1 MATIDDYTSD
11 KNTSGVL
18 AVGSQASG
26 VFEQRGDSDWF
37 RVSLAANTYYT
48 FKLTL
53 PALTGYSYYD
63 YALGLSQAQGGYVSS
78 AGSSVSGTEL
88 STVFKSGLAGDYYFS
103 ATNNFGSLAT
113 AYTVSAIAGAADA
126 VGDTAAT
133 AAPLALGISTSG
145 SFEGPSDLDVY
156 KVALTAGTLY
166 SVKPAMSSGSGVSV
180 SLTDANGQYVATS
193 SSAGSYSFVAALSGS
208 YYLTLSGSSSGSTGA
223 ASDYSVLM
231 AAGLDDYGANAA
243 GAGRLTVG
251 SSTPGKMD
259 AAGDKDWYAV
269 SLNAN
274 TTYWF
279 TAKPGASGAYS
290 SSYTQLK
297 LYDSAS
303 QVMAAQSGSNSQTV
317 LQFVPTKTGTY
328 YFEVSDSSSYYL
340 GNYVASAVIGTRDDY
355 GSDKASAAPLSLG
368 NTVTGSLELAYDK
381 DVFKFAVKAGTTYT
395 FELKGQN
402 PVGNP
407 SLYMSG
413 ADANGSSS
421 GLLSYTKAGAT
432 DYRVYTA
439 NYTGDYY
446 LTVAN
451 NYSSGTSGYTLQ
463 VNAPTGDDFAA
474 SSATTGLLAT
484 GGKLA
489 GALNFAGDSDWIK
502 VKLVAGTKY
511 AFVLEGKASGAGTLD
526 VSGSEVV
533 MSMVSSSGYSS
544 YLTTLSGLS
553 GKGYSFTADATGD
566 YYLTLGASTYYGAA
580 PSGSYT
586 LSSYNLSGDTVMP
599 TLLSFSPVN
608 GGKGASL
615 TGNLTLTF
623 DDLMRTGDSPIRLID
638 AQGNVVE
645 SYSASSSRM
654 QITGKVVTID
664 PTANLQP
671 GTKYTLELPAGSLM
685 DYSGNKFLADRV
697 YSFTTLDTVA
707 QGGSGND
714 VLSGIGTNIRLSGG
728 DGVDVVV
735 YGNSYSSYAVTR
747 GATET
752 KVLYRNGGSVGSG
765 DTLTGVER
773 LQFSDRNIALDVDGN
788 GGQTYRLY
796 QAAFNRTPDKG
807 GLGYWMSQMDQGMGL
822 KAVADAFLSSPEFQ
836 SLYGVSSSNEV
847 FIDNLYR
854 NVLHRAGDTG
864 GVNSWNY
871 ALNNGVSRADL
882 LAAFSESSEYVAEIL
897 KVIGNGFEY
906 TPYG

>member
-1 MATIDDYTSD
+1 MAINDDYTSD

-18 AVGSQASG
+18 TPGSQASG

-37 RVSLAANTYYT
+37 RISLAANTYYT

-53 PALTGYSYYD
+53 PTLTGYSYYD
-63 YALGLSQAQGGYVSS
+63 YALGLSQAQGAYVSPS
-78 AGSSVSGTEL
+78 ATNAYGTEL

-113 AYTVSAIAGAADA
+113 AYTVSATAGAADA
-126 VGDTAAT
+126 VGDTTAT
-133 AAPLALGISTSG
+133 ASSLTLGISTSG
-145 SFEGPSDLDVY
+145 AFEGPSDLDVY
-156 KVALTAGTLY
+156 KVALTAGTIY
-166 SVKPAMSSGSGVSV
+166 NIKPAMTNGNGVSV

-193 SSAGSYSFVAALSGS
+193 SSVDGYSFVAAASGN
-208 YYLTLSGSSSGSTGA
+208 YYLTLSGNSTSTGA
-223 ASDYSVLM
+223 AADYTVLM
-231 AAGLDDYGANAA
+231 AAGPDDYAASAA
-243 GAGRLTVG
+243 GAGRLAIG
-251 SSTPGKMD
+251 GSTPGKID

-297 LYDSAS
+297 LYDSSS
-303 QVMAAQSGSNSQTV
+303 QVMASQTGSNSQAV
-317 LQFVPTKTGTY
+317 LQFVPSKTGTY
-328 YFEVSDSSSYYL
+328 YFEVGDSTNYYL

-368 NTVTGSLELAYDK
+368 STLTGSLELASDK

-402 PVGNP
+402 PVGSP

-421 GLLSYTKAGAT
+421 GFVSYAKTGVT

-463 VNAPTGDDFAA
+463 VNAPSGDDFAA

-526 VSGSEVV
+526 VSGSDVV

-553 GKGYSFTADATGD
+553 GKGYSFAAEVTGD
-566 YYLTLGASTYYGAA
+566 YYLTLGASPYYGSA

-586 LSSYNLSGDTVMP
+586 ISSYNLSGDTAMP
-599 TLLSFSPVN
+599 TVLSFAPGN
-608 GGKGASL
+608 GSKGASL
-615 TGNLTLTF
+615 TGNITLTF
-623 DDLMRTGDSPIRLID
+623 DDLIRTGDSLIRLID

-645 SYSASSSRM
+645 NYSSSSSRM

-664 PTANLQP
+664 PSANLQP
-671 GTKYTLELPAGSLM
+671 GTKYTLELQAGSLM
-685 DYSGNKFLADRV
+685 DYAGNKFLADRV

-735 YGNSYSSYAVTR
+735 YGNSYANYTVTR

-752 KVLYRNGGSVGSG
+752 KVLFRNAGSLGTG
-765 DTLTGVER
+765 DSLTGVER
-773 LQFSDRNIALDVDGN
+773 LQFADRNIALDVDGN

-836 SLYGVSSSNEV
+836 NLYGANSSNEV

-854 NVLHRAGDTG
+854 NVLHRAGDAEG
-864 GVNSWNY
+864 IKNWNY

-882 LAAFSESSEYVAEIL
+882 LAGFSESSEYVAEII